1 MSTYPYI
8 YREPCASKM
17 VKLLFFMWCSN
28 SCAAK
33 ECQVPNETEMHGFKR
48 RAHTFFYYNQFEEDA
63 RMRAQERC
71 WAQPKVLRRWTE
83 APLSIIHHYTQW
95 AAFLRPGCSSSGQV
109 TTVPIQNSASHVI
122 RPDGESPTKKSDK
135 KKSQKNNIQNCET
148 HRSHSNNLVAV

>member
-1 MSTYPYI
+1 
-8 YREPCASKM
+8 M

-33 ECQVPNETEMHGFKR
+33 ECQLPNETEMHGFTH
-48 RAHTFFYYNQFEEDA
+48 RAHTFLRHQFEEDA

-109 TTVPIQNSASHVI
+109 TTVPIQNSAGHVI
-122 RPDGESPTKKSDK
+122 LPDGESPTKRSDK
-135 KKSQKNNIQNCET
+135 KRAKKKITLKFVTHIESIQITLWLLNMTEYMWG
-148 HRSHSNNLVAV
+148 

>member
-1 MSTYPYI
+1 
-8 YREPCASKM
+8 M

-33 ECQVPNETEMHGFKR
+33 ECQVPNETEMHGFTH
-48 RAHTFFYYNQFEEDA
+48 RAHTFLRRQFEEDA

-83 APLSIIHHYTQW
+83 APLSIIHHCTQW

-109 TTVPIQNSASHVI
+109 TTVPIQNSTGHVI
-122 RPDGESPTKKSDK
+122 LPDGESPTKRSDK
-135 KKSQKNNIQNCET
+135 KKGPPKKNNIEICDT
-148 HRSHSNNLVAV
+148 HQIQSNNPVALWYDRIYVRLNLHR